1 MDRIT
6 LTLSDPVQAHNLQ
19 SFGGHMKT
27 KETITGQTFGRL
39 TAIRFD
45 RYEKERTFWIFRCVC
60 GTEKSQGVSQV
71 RRGITTSC
79 GCLRVERVKEATTK
93 HGMSKAIGGKKTRV
107 YQAYSN
113 MIQRCENTKTKH
125 FHRYGGRGIKV
136 CARWRESFKAFLE
149 DMGEPPEG
157 LSLDRIDNDGDYEP
171 SNCRWVNQKT
181 QNANRSVCIFV
192 EIDGKA
198 VMLMSHCEAIGVSY
212 NMVRKRLKR
221 GWSLD
226 FALKVR
232 PKK

>member
-1 MDRIT
+1 MT
-6 LTLSDPVQAHNLQ
+6 
-19 SFGGHMKT
+19 T

-45 RYEKERTFWIFRCVC
+45 RYEKERNYWIFRCVC
-60 GTEKSQGVSQV
+60 GTEKSQAVSQV

-79 GCLRVERVKEATTK
+79 GCLRVEKVKEARTK
-93 HGMSKAIGGKKTRV
+93 HGMSRASGGNKTRV
-107 YQAYSN
+107 YQAWTN
-113 MIQRCENTKTKH
+113 MISRCEYTAAKH

-136 CARWRESFKAFLE
+136 CARWRESFEAFLE

-157 LSLDRIDNDGDYEP
+157 CSLDRIDNNGDYEP
-171 SNCRWVNQKT
+171 SNCRWANQKT
-181 QNANRSVCIFV
+181 QVANRSVCNFIEV
-192 EIDGKA
+192 NGSK
-198 VMLMSHCEAIGVSY
+198 VLLLNHCEAIGVSH

-226 FALKVR
+226 DALKVG